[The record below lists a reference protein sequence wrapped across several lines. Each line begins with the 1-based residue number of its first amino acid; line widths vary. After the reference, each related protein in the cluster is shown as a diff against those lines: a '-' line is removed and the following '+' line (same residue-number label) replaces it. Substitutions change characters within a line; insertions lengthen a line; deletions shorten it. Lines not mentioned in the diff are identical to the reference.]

1 MSNPNKLIIASD
13 GSCLKNPGGAIG
25 WAWADNRGRWQAN
38 GFTTGSNQKAELLG
52 LLSVFYAFPNTSIH
66 VQLDSQYVLNI
77 VTKWMF
83 SWKKNGWFR
92 DEQKKQ
98 PVSNLIF
105 VKALYDAMKIRKEKK
120 LVTTFEWVKGH
131 SNNPLNNKADVEAG
145 LAAKRIKEGKSN
157 VYADSAKND
166 SSLRQTLMMEQ
177 VLHLK

>member
-1 MSNPNKLIIASD
+1 MPNPNKLIIASD

-38 GFTTGSNQKAELLG
+38 GYPTGSNQKAELLG
-52 LLSVFYAFPNTSIH
+52 LLSIFYAFPNTSIH

-92 DEQKKQ
+92 DEQRKQ
-98 PVSNLIF
+98 PVSNLIY
-105 VKALYDAMKIRKEKK
+105 VKALYEAMKIRKQKN

-131 SNNPLNNKADVEAG
+131 ASNPLNNKADVEAG
-145 LAAKRIKEGKSN
+145 LAAKRIKEGKN
-157 VYADSAKND
+157 GYADSAKNTN
-166 SSLRQTLMMEQ
+166 SPRQTLMMET
-177 VLHLK
+177 VLPSK